1 MDTMSVPDLNEEY
14 PTCNK
19 HDGKTELKQKLREQ
33 MRDKSPPPKGKTHN
47 INRRIVSHK
56 HAKHDIQTQI
66 AQEFIA
72 EINNATPQNFKE
84 IVEMLVADGVLFAE
98 PGKHIT
104 DVEYYVA
111 QLPRDNSDRRRV
123 GMTKLTIPHAAL
135 CLAVCNKI
143 LSFYRH

>member
-1 MDTMSVPDLNEEY
+1 MSVPDLNEEY
-14 PTCNK
+14 LCDDHDHKQDNK
-19 HDGKTELKQKLREQ
+19 TDLKQKLREQ
-33 MRDKSPPPKGKTHN
+33 MRDKSPRPKGKTHN
-47 INRRIVSHK
+47 TNRRIVSHK
-56 HAKHDIQTQI
+56 HAKHDIQKQI
-66 AQEFIA
+66 AQEFIVG
-72 EINNATPQNFKE
+72 INNATPQNFKE
-84 IVEMLVADGVLFAE
+84 ILEMLVADGVLFAE

-143 LSFYRH
+143 LSFYQH